1 VGRGLTGRRWLDDAL
16 RAVGFLA
23 GGLLVWSVVPE
34 VAASWWEHPIEI
46 GPTATVLIMAVASAG
61 LAARSAHPLIG
72 LSVTTGVLLVGILG
86 IGTSPLGV
94 MACFADALYS
104 AVLLGSRRAAWTV
117 SGLAAAI
124 AALTSLL
131 SLVSDGGR
139 AALLALLNMGMLLA
153 VPVFW
158 ALEVRRHAET
168 AEAER
173 TRAEQADR
181 LAELGRAAAVAAER
195 ARMARDLHDVIAGQ
209 LSAIAIQSEA
219 VLSIPDP
226 GPAVLRRVLTSV
238 RRDSVASLAEMRT
251 MIGLL
256 RADGSADTDPRT
268 APAGLDRIDELLTTA
283 RATGLDVTVTDHRP
297 PDTALPAATDLAA
310 YRIVAEALTNVAKHA
325 PGSPVAL
332 DLSQDAAGLTVEV
345 TNPLVRGAAPGGG
358 TGTGLLGLH
367 ERATAVGGSVTA
379 GPVTTGTGGDRW
391 RLRAVLPVPA
401 TVASAS

>member
-1 VGRGLTGRRWLDDAL
+1 MTGRQWRDDAL

-23 GGLLVWSVVPE
+23 VGLLLWLVVPE
-34 VAASWWEHPIEI
+34 VSADWWPNPIDI
-46 GPTATVLIMAVASAG
+46 GSAGTVLVLVVACVGVA
-61 LAARSAHPLIG
+61 LRSAHPLVG
-72 LSVTTGVLLVGILG
+72 LSVTTGVLVVGILG
-86 IGTSPLGV
+86 IGNSPLGV
-94 MACFADALYS
+94 MLCFADALYS

-124 AALTSLL
+124 ATLTALL
-131 SLVSDGGR
+131 SLVSGGGR
-139 AALLALLNMGMLLA
+139 AALLSLLNVGMLLA

-158 ALEVRRHAET
+158 ALEVRRHSET

-173 TRAEQADR
+173 ARAEQANR
-181 LAELGRAAAVAAER
+181 LAAMSRAAAVATER

-226 GPAVLRRVLTSV
+226 DPATLRKVLTSV

-256 RADGSADTDPRT
+256 RADGSGDADPRT
-268 APAGLDRIDELLTTA
+268 APAGLDRIDELLATA
-283 RATGLDVTVTDHRP
+283 RSTGLDVTVTDRRP
-297 PDTALPAATDLAA
+297 GDIALPAATDLAA
-310 YRIVAEALTNVAKHA
+310 YRIVQEALTNVAKHA
-325 PGSPVAL
+325 PGSAVAL
-332 DLSQDAAGLTVEV
+332 TLTLTQDDSGLTVEV
-345 TNPLVRGAAPGGG
+345 INPLVAGAAPGGG

-379 GPVTTGTGGDRW
+379 GADGDRW
-391 RLRAVLPVPA
+391 RLHAVLPVPA
-401 TVASAS
+401 TVGSAS

>member
-1 VGRGLTGRRWLDDAL
+1 VAVGRGWTGRRWLDDVL

-23 GGLLVWSVVPE
+23 AGLLFWLVIPE
-34 VAASWWEHPIEI
+34 VAASWWPNPIDV
-46 GPTATVLIMAVASAG
+46 GPTATVLMIATASLGLVVRSTHPLLG
-61 LAARSAHPLIG
+61 LA
-72 LSVTTGVLLVGILG
+72 VTTGPVLAGILG
-86 IGTSPLGV
+86 IGTTPLGV
-94 MACFADALYS
+94 LVCFADALYS

-124 AALTSLL
+124 AALTALL
-131 SLVSDGGR
+131 SLVGDGGR
-139 AALLALLNMGMLLA
+139 AALLALLNLGMLLA

-173 TRAEQADR
+173 ARAEQADR
-181 LAELGRAAAVAAER
+181 LAELDRAAAVAAER

-226 GPAVLRRVLTSV
+226 DPEILRRVLTSV

-256 RADGSADTDPRT
+256 RADGSGDADPRT
-268 APAGLDRIDELLTTA
+268 APGGLDRIDELLATA
-283 RATGLDVTVTDHRP
+283 RATGLDVTVTDRRP
-297 PDTALPAATDLAA
+297 GDLALPAATDLAA
-310 YRIVAEALTNVAKHA
+310 YRIVQEALTNVAKHA
-325 PGSPVAL
+325 PGSAVAL
-332 DLSQDAAGLTVEV
+332 DLDQDASGLTVDV
-345 TNPLVRGAAPGGG
+345 TNPLVTGAAPGGG

-379 GPVTTGTGGDRW
+379 GAEGGRW
-391 RLRAVLPVPA
+391 RLRAVLPVSA
-401 TVASAS
+401 TVGSAS